1 MSLRSLAVGCVLAVV
16 SGPIAPAAERS
27 AAERPVAAR
36 PNIVYILAD
45 DLGYGDVRCFNAQGK
60 IATPHLDRLAA
71 AGARFTDAHTSSA
84 VCTPTRY
91 GILTGRYNWR
101 SRLQSGVLNGYSNR
115 LIEPGRLTVAEY
127 LRQHGYRTAGVGKW
141 HLGMNWARKDG
152 DRSRKIET
160 GWEIDYGRPIAD
172 GPLSVGFDDYFGIS
186 ASLDMPPYL
195 FIRRDRAEG
204 IPTVEKTFV
213 RKGPA
218 VAEFEAIDVLPALV
232 RTARSLIDTNAQAAR
247 GGKPFFLYLPL
258 SAPHAPIVPTPE
270 WQGKSGLN
278 AYGDFVMQVDA
289 AVGQILASLESNG
302 LADHTLVIFTSDNGC
317 SPVAKYPELLAKGH
331 DPSAGF
337 RGTKADIF
345 EGGHRVPLIV
355 RWPGNV
361 KPGTVSD
368 QLVCLTDLFAT
379 CAEILGTHLPDTAAE
394 DSVSFL
400 PALLGTATGVLRTS
414 IVHHSINGSFAIRQG
429 SWKLIL
435 CPDSGG
441 WSAPRPGSDEAKGL
455 PAVQLY
461 DLSKDSAER
470 HNVQADHP
478 EIVERLTKQLEQ
490 LVASGRSTPGA
501 AQRNDGSPIVLY
513 KKTAGAR

>member
-1 MSLRSLAVGCVLAVV
+1 MRKRSLAAGCILAVV
-16 SGPIAPAAERS
+16 SVPMALAAERS
-27 AAERPVAAR
+27 VAER

-60 IATPHLDRLAA
+60 IATPRLDRLAA
-71 AGARFTDAHTSSA
+71 AGVRFTDAHSSSA

-101 SRLQSGVLNGYSNR
+101 SALKSGVLNGYSSR
-115 LIEPGRLTVAEY
+115 LIEPGRLTVPEF
-127 LRQHGYRTAGVGKW
+127 LRQHGYRTACVGKW
-141 HLGMNWARKDG
+141 HLGMDWARKEG
-152 DRSRKIET
+152 DQSRKIDT
-160 GWEIDYGRPIAD
+160 GWEVDYGGPITN
-172 GPLSVGFDDYFGIS
+172 GPLTVGFDDYFGIS

-195 FIRRDRAEG
+195 FIRRDRAVG
-204 IPTVEKTFV
+204 VPTVEKTFV

-232 RTARSLIDTNAQAAR
+232 RTARSLIETNAEQAR
-247 GGKPFFLYLPL
+247 GGKPFFLYVPL
-258 SAPHAPIVPTPE
+258 AAPHAPILPTPE

-278 AYGDFVMQVDA
+278 DYADFVMHVDA

-302 LADHTLVIFTSDNGC
+302 LADQTLVIFTSDNGC
-317 SPVAKYPELLAKGH
+317 SPVAKFPELLAKGH

-345 EGGHRVPLIV
+345 EGGHHVPFIV
-355 RWPGNV
+355 RWPEKV

-368 QLVCLTDLFAT
+368 QVICLTDLFST
-379 CAEILGTHLPDTAAE
+379 CAEILGTSLPDTAAE

-400 PALLGTATGVLRTS
+400 PALLGTASAALRTS
-414 IVHHSINGSFAIRQG
+414 IMHHSVNGSFAVRQG
-429 SWKLIL
+429 SWKLVL
-435 CPDSGG
+435 GPDSGG
-441 WSAPRPGSDEAKGL
+441 WSAPKPGSDEAKGL

-470 HNVQADHP
+470 HNVQAVHT
-478 EIVERLTKQLEQ
+478 EIVVRLTKLLEQ
-490 LVASGRSTPGA
+490 FVADGRSTPGA
-501 AQRNDGSPIVLY
+501 AQRNDGSPVVLH
-513 KKTAGAR
+513 KAEAGAK